1 MSHFETKAYLRL
13 KKNINKKMPVL
24 KMDFNSIQN
33 NLKQLLKNN
42 ELINELKITNDLSL
56 KTIKYA
62 NNVLVKQLINISNKL
77 DSNEVKD
84 SLDVIEGNSD
94 LIPNQYEGGFKL
106 WQSLE
111 DLINYLS
118 QFNIIDNYL
127 SHKNVNILEVNIN
140 LFDF

>member
-1 MSHFETKAYLRL
+1 
-13 KKNINKKMPVL
+13 MPVL
-24 KMDFNSIQN
+24 KIDFNSIQN

-62 NNVLVKQLINISNKL
+62 NNVLVKQLINISN
-77 DSNEVKD
+77 EVNH

-106 WQSLE
+106 WESLE

-140 LFDF
+140 LFDL